1 MDREFKDKFTKLWS
15 RFFDGADL
23 PVAFFYSNDEGKGT
37 RLKPPSGHRCVV
49 ADLMKALRGKHI
61 RLDAET
67 IGCDG
72 GRRYF
77 GFAEAVRPH
86 FEYFLS
92 YGIPGQLEGERY
104 KKTPELVKSIMKHLP
119 QFRAPG
125 KYIVFKRWDALDAE
139 DEPEAVIFFA
149 RPDVLAGLFT
159 LANYDEAVQ
168 NVVYA
173 PFGPGCGTIVS
184 YPHLEKDFENPRAVL
199 GMFDVSARPCVPT
212 DVLTFS
218 VPMKRF
224 IRMVGNMEESFLITN
239 SWRKVLK
246 RIRST
251 HGNV

>member
-1 MDREFKDKFTKLWS
+1 MDRELRDKFTGLWS

-23 PVAFFYSNDEGKGT
+23 PVAFFYGNGEEKGN
-37 RLKPPSGHRCVV
+37 RPKPPAGHRCVV
-49 ADLMKALRGKHI
+49 ADILRALRGKTVV
-61 RLDAET
+61 LDAGN
-67 IGCDG
+67 IGCEG

-77 GFAEAVRPH
+77 GFAGALRPH

-92 YGIPGQLEGERY
+92 YGIPGEVEGERY

-119 QFRAPG
+119 NFRAPG
-125 KYIVFKRWDALDAE
+125 KTILFKRWDTLDDG
-139 DEPEAVIFFA
+139 DEPEAAIFFA

-159 LANYDEAVQ
+159 LANFDEAVQ

-184 YPHLEKDFENPRAVL
+184 YPHLEKDLENPRAVL
-199 GMFDVSARPCVPT
+199 GMFDVSARPCVPA

-224 IRMVGNMEESFLITN
+224 IRMIANMEESFLVTP

-251 HGNV
+251 HGKS

>member
-1 MDREFKDKFTKLWS
+1 MDRELKDRFTGLWS

-23 PVAFFYSNDEGKGT
+23 PVGFFYSNEDVT
-37 RLKPPSGHRCVV
+37 VIRSKPPAGHRCVV
-49 ADLMKALRGKHI
+49 ADIMRALRGKTVA
-61 RLDAET
+61 LDAAA
-67 IGCDG
+67 IGCEG

-77 GFAEAVRPH
+77 GFAQALRPH

-92 YGIPGQLEGERY
+92 YGIPGKVEGERY

-119 QFRAPG
+119 HFRAPG
-125 KYIVFKRWDALDAE
+125 KTIVFKRWDRLDE
-139 DEPEAVIFFA
+139 GDEPEAVIFFA

-159 LANYDEAVQ
+159 LAHFDEAVQ
-168 NVVYA
+168 NAVYA

-199 GMFDVSARPCVPT
+199 GMFDVSARPCVPM

-224 IRMVGNMEESFLITN
+224 VRMIGNMEESFLIAP

-246 RIRST
+246 RIRSA
-251 HGNV
+251 HGKR